1 MKPETWSNKN
11 EFQKRSREVRK
22 SLETEAGNN
31 ENKINENKIN
41 ENKINENKINENKIN
56 ENKINENKINEN
68 KINENKIIESKINTI
83 NALNEINE
91 IIWKYR
97 WKIKLITTTRST
109 SSVSTISTMATTTKT
124 AVKKD
129 EISRKPISWHAAS
142 RLIWRSKKQTL
153 RTDKS
158 WTFTKI
164 QMSTLHG
171 GREILEEILV
181 SSPDLNS

>member
-31 ENKINENKIN
+31 ENKINEYKIN
-41 ENKINENKINENKIN
+41 KFSVNYINNGNNNQNCSKKMKFQESPLVDKVDRKI
-56 ENKINENKINEN
+56 
-68 KINENKIIESKINTI
+68 
-83 NALNEINE
+83 
-91 IIWKYR
+91 
-97 WKIKLITTTRST
+97 
-109 SSVSTISTMATTTKT
+109 
-124 AVKKD
+124 
-129 EISRKPISWHAAS
+129 
-142 RLIWRSKKQTL
+142 KKQTL

-171 GREILEEILV
+171 GREILEEILD